1 MTLQSSRA
9 DEHAVYERFQPPE
22 RVLLGPGPSPVDDRV
37 LRAMAAPVLGHLD
50 PLFLS
55 CMDDVQSLL
64 RYVFETENR
73 VTIPISATGSAGM
86 EAALVNVIEPGDAVV
101 VCVNGIFGERM
112 RDIVERAGGLP
123 VVVEAKW
130 GEAIDVQRIE
140 SALDSCKP
148 KALAIVHAETST
160 GVLQDLSGLSEM
172 AHNRDGLLIV
182 DAVTSLGGH
191 PVGVDRQGIDI
202 CYSGTQKCIGAPPGL
217 APITFNERALESI
230 RSRRTKVQSWYLDI
244 TLVENYWG
252 ADRTYHHT
260 APISMNYALREALRL
275 IHEEGLAARWRRH
288 ELNHRALVA
297 GIEAMGLRMA
307 VAPANR
313 LWSLNAVSV
322 PKGVDDARV
331 RSRLLTEN
339 IEIGG
344 GLGPLKG
351 CIWRIGLMGSGST
364 RENVLLVLDALHR
377 ALRAEGFLCNSGVE
391 AAQVSYAAVTSHR
404 NAKARARS
412 TKSPESIKKG

>member
-1 MTLQSSRA
+1 MNKS
-9 DEHAVYERFQPPE
+9 YKRFSPPK
-22 RVLLGPGPSPVDDRV
+22 RLLLGPGPSPVDDRV
-37 LRAMAAPVLGHLD
+37 LSAMCTPVLGHLD
-50 PLFLS
+50 PLFLQ

-86 EAALVNVIEPGDAVV
+86 EAALVNIIEAGDEVV
-101 VCVNGIFGERM
+101 VCINGVFGERM
-112 RDIVERAGGLP
+112 RDIIERSGGKP
-123 VVVEAKW
+123 IVVEAKW
-130 GEAIDVQRIE
+130 GEAFDKSEIE
-140 SALDSCKP
+140 SALKSSQAR
-148 KALAIVHAETST
+148 ALALVHAETST
-160 GVLQDLSGLSEM
+160 GVLQDLAGLAAM
-172 AHNRDGLLIV
+172 AHARDALLIV

-217 APITFNERALESI
+217 SPITFNERALDRI
-230 RSRRTKVQSWYLDI
+230 RSRRSRVQSWYLDI
-244 TLVENYWG
+244 TMVERYWG
-252 ADRTYHHT
+252 DDRTYHHT

-275 IHEEGLAARWRRH
+275 IHEEGLEARWQRH

-297 GIEAMGLRMA
+297 GVEAMGLSMR
-307 VAPANR
+307 VAPENR

-322 PKGVDDARV
+322 PAGVDDARI
-331 RSRLLTEN
+331 RGRLLEEN

-351 CIWRIGLMGSGST
+351 KIWRIGLMGSGST

-377 ALRAEGFLCNSGVE
+377 ALNAEGYISPQGMETAERVYEQNYSG
-391 AAQVSYAAVTSHR
+391 AASSMA
-404 NAKARARS
+404 
-412 TKSPESIKKG
+412 